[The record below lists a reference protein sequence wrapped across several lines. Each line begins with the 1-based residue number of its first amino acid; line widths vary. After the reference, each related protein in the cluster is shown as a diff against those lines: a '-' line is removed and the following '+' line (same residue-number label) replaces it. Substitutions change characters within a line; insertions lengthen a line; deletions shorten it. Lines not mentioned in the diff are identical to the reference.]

1 MGKMTY
7 EDGYKKLMHL
17 FSQFREI
24 TRGNNLGML
33 YFLHIRRFRLIDER
47 VLHMMRDAFHVGAE
61 AEYMRHYWQDCLVS
75 ASQYAKERGDATDA
89 SVVEEAM
96 MSIEILMHEHSGS
109 QYILFLIVSGLY
121 EIPDEWYDEYYTQL
135 FEELFTKEIESSSSK
150 LFQPKEITELVCR
163 LSGYNGGSVY
173 DPFAGAGSYIFA
185 LGTPKQFFAQEISRN
200 RWVLAQMRLRAH
212 NAKTS
217 SFVNGDPI
225 TAWNKYPLGIEEQ
238 TPSAYDLIISTPPFR
253 LSIKGSLSDF
263 ETADELY
270 IYNGLRSLSDTG
282 QLLGVFTHAILY
294 SSNKE
299 AFELRKS
306 FLENDLLDMVVLLPG
321 KLFQETAV
329 DTVVLKF
336 SKAKQHPG
344 QVKFVNATSF
354 YRLKGR
360 DRYLNVDAIT
370 DAIDANTEPYV
381 RLIPNEFFLARE
393 CRIEPAA
400 LFINATSV
408 PDGYKNVEFRSIVRE
423 VRGKKVQE
431 RDSSDKMI
439 TISDLHGDQFKPTID
454 FDSLG
459 NDENPAHPYYR
470 ITEPVLLVSLTRLK
484 TSYVE
489 ASEEHPVM
497 VLGSIA
503 AFSVTADWV
512 YIPYLCRQISLL
524 GEDSYH
530 MNKYSG
536 MSMAAMLDLQ
546 ILFPEDNSDQE
557 IIYKAAESEYKMA
570 KVREY
575 GLEEMLAAQKRDF
588 ILILRNRKHDINTY
602 VADIRNR
609 IRGLDKFLRKNG
621 LDKEMYSVRQN
632 KTVGDNMD
640 AIISSIDQMGQ
651 YLDHIADE
659 SEYGVPVK
667 VDLYKKLSSIEDGQ
681 NYTVRFEPDLFS
693 LRDSEDEQGEVNAFI
708 HIAPADLDHV
718 FLNVI
723 SNAKKHGFVDPLNT
737 GYCIEISLLYDR
749 ETDSYVVEFKNN
761 GKPMSEGLDTSRYG
775 TDGAKFGTTK
785 GEGHGGAIVK
795 ETIEHFGGSIEVINA
810 PEKLFPV
817 SIIIKLPR
825 YDGE

>member
-17 FSQFREI
+17 FSQLREI
-24 TRGNNLGML
+24 TRGNNLAML
-33 YFLHIRRFRLIDER
+33 YFLHIRRFHLIDER
-47 VLHMMRDAFHVGAE
+47 ALHMMRDAFHVGAE
-61 AEYMRHYWQDCLVS
+61 AEYMRHYWQDCLAS
-75 ASQYAKERGDATDA
+75 ACHYAKEHGDVTGA
-89 SVVEEAM
+89 SVIEEAT
-96 MSIEILMHEHSGS
+96 MSIEILLHEHSGA

-121 EIPDEWYDEYYTQL
+121 EIPEEWFDEHYTQL
-135 FEELFTKEIESSSSK
+135 FEEFFTKEIESSNSK

-163 LSGYNGGSVY
+163 LSGYNGGAVY
-173 DPFAGAGSYIFA
+173 DPFAGTGSYIFA
-185 LGTPKQFFAQEISRN
+185 LGTPKVFFAQEISRN

-217 SFVNGDPI
+217 CFVNGDPI
-225 TAWNKYPLGIEEQ
+225 TSWNEYPLGSEEK
-238 TPSAYDLIISTPPFR
+238 TPSVYDLVVSTPPFR
-253 LSIKGSLSDF
+253 LSIKGSLSQF

-270 IYNGLRSLSDTG
+270 IHKGLQSLSDNG

-294 SSNKE
+294 SSNPE
-299 AFELRKS
+299 AHALRKS
-306 FLENDLLDMVVLLPG
+306 FLENDLLDTVVLLPG
-321 KLFQETAV
+321 KLFPETTV
-329 DTVVLKF
+329 DTVILKF
-336 SKAKQHPG
+336 AKAKPYPG

-354 YRLKGR
+354 YRLNGHS
-360 DRYLNVDAIT
+360 RYLNVEAIIDAVN
-370 DAIDANTEPYV
+370 ANTEPYV
-381 RLIPNEFFLARE
+381 RLIPNAFFLERE

-400 LFINATSV
+400 LFINAASV

-423 VRGKKVQE
+423 VRGKKIQE

-439 TISDLHGDQFKPTID
+439 TLSDLHGDQFNPIID
-454 FDSLG
+454 IDSLS
-459 NDENPAHPYYR
+459 NDENPAHPYYQ

-484 TSYVE
+484 TSYVD
-489 ASEEHPVM
+489 ASKEHPVM
-497 VLGSIA
+497 VLGNIA

-546 ILFPEDNSDQE
+546 IPFPKKESDQAV
-557 IIYKAAESEYKMA
+557 IYHAAEAEYKMA

-640 AIISSIDQMGQ
+640 AIIRSIDQMGQ
-651 YLDHIADE
+651 YLEHIADE
-659 SEYGVPVK
+659 SKYGVPVK
-667 VDLYKKLSSIEDGQ
+667 VDLFEKLSAIGDGQ
-681 NYTVRFEPDLFS
+681 NYSVHFDPDTLS
-693 LRDSEDEQGEVNAFI
+693 LRDSDEEHGAVHAFV
-708 HIAPADLDHV
+708 HISPADLDHV

-723 SNAKKHGFVDPLNT
+723 SNAKKHGFVDPDNT
-737 GYCIEISLLYDR
+737 SYCIAITLLYDR

-795 ETIEHFGGSIEVINA
+795 ETIEHFGGSIEVVNA
-810 PEKLFPV
+810 PEQLFPV